1 MTVIAESGTVSHLK
15 YLEAGCVALARR
27 IAIVA
32 VVGMLALSLLT
43 IVDIA
48 LRYFFS
54 APIPGLDEATQLIM
68 AVIICAS
75 LPIGIAT
82 RNHVAI
88 DFFRHRIGPR
98 YEAALEAIGGALILG
113 MMVVLTLRFGAYA
126 ARLTARHA
134 TTAIIELPV
143 APFWWSVTALL
154 GICAA
159 MQVIIFLNQFSNA
172 IAKARNGTPWLAGT
186 MIVVPCI
193 LATFLLYDAILQWG
207 EALGPVTLA
216 ALAFV
221 ALWIPIVIMIPV
233 GIAMAYAGLAG
244 GTVLVGFDAT
254 MNTVILQSAGFL
266 SSLNLVVLPL
276 FLMKGGFATAAGLS
290 GDAYNLAHALFA
302 RRRGGLAIATV
313 GSCAAF
319 GAVTGSSL
327 ATAATIGT
335 IALPEMR
342 RRGYSVQLAT
352 GCVAAGGTLGSL
364 IPPSGIMVIYAVLTE
379 SSIGKIFVAAVLPA
393 ILAAV
398 LYILTISVYVRFRPD
413 AAGPI
418 ERVPPRDLVKAIV
431 NSWGVVLL
439 FGSVVGGIYAGIFT
453 ATEAGA
459 VGGGFAFLFALS
471 RGRLKGD
478 AFWRVMGDV
487 ARNTALIY
495 LLLFGAVVFSF
506 FIGVTQLPQA
516 LVAFIKAQDLAP
528 LVVIALMLIIYLL
541 LGFFMDPI
549 TTMFVTVPVV
559 GPLVVSLGYDPIWWG
574 IVTIAAVEI
583 GLIHPPFGLNAF
595 IIKGVAGDDVSI
607 GTIFRGII
615 PFLAADFVKLALLV
629 LFPFIA
635 LWLPST
641 MK

>member
-1 MTVIAESGTVSHLK
+1 MIGENGTVSYLK
-15 YLEAGCVALARR
+15 ELEAGCVALARR
-27 IAIVA
+27 IAVVA

-43 IVDIA
+43 IVDIG

-54 APIPGLDEATQLIM
+54 APISGLDEATQLIM

-88 DFFRHRIGPR
+88 DFFRLQIGPR
-98 YEAALEAIGGALILG
+98 FEAALEAVSGALIFG
-113 MMVVLTLRFGAYA
+113 MMIVLTLRFGAYA

-134 TTAIIELPV
+134 VTAIIEIPV
-143 APFWWSVTALL
+143 PPFWWAVTALL
-154 GICAA
+154 AVCAT
-159 MQVIIFLNQFSNA
+159 MQAIIFLNQFVNA
-172 IAKARNGTPWLAGT
+172 IYKARIGPPLMAGA
-186 MIVVPCI
+186 MIVGPCV
-193 LATFLLYDAILQWG
+193 LATALLYDAILQWG
-207 EALGPVTLA
+207 GSLGPVTLA
-216 ALAFV
+216 ALAFIT
-221 ALWIPIVIMIPV
+221 LWVPIVIMIPV

-244 GTVLVGFDAT
+244 GSVLVGFDAT

-290 GDAYNLAHALFA
+290 GDAYRLAHALFA
-302 RRRGGLAIATV
+302 RRRGGLAIATI

-342 RRGYSVQLAT
+342 SRGYSVQLAT

-379 SSIGKIFVAAVLPA
+379 TSIGKIFVAAILPA
-393 ILAAV
+393 VLAAI
-398 LYILTISVYVRFRPD
+398 LYILTISVYVRLRPD
-413 AAGPI
+413 AAGPV
-418 ERVPPRDLVKAIV
+418 ERVSPREIVRAII
-431 NSWGVVLL
+431 NSWGVLLL
-439 FGSVVGGIYAGIFT
+439 FGAVIGGIYAGIFT

-495 LLLFGAVVFSF
+495 LLLFGAVAFSF

-516 LVAFIKAQDLAP
+516 LVTLIKAQNLAP
-528 LVVIALMLIIYLL
+528 LVVICLLLSIYLL

-549 TTMFVTVPVV
+549 TTLFVTVPVV
-559 GPLVVSLGYDPIWWG
+559 GPLVVSFGYDPIWWG
-574 IVTIAAVEI
+574 IVTIAAVEV

-595 IIKGVAGDDVSI
+595 IIKGVAGEGVTI